1 MLILLAGL
9 LGLALGVYLVLHAGF
24 AGIVALLAVAGWG
37 LLWLLPFHLLP
48 LALDTLSWKW
58 LLRAKARAPFGFLL
72 WLALIRE
79 SVNGLLPVAR
89 IGGELL
95 GIRMLSQ
102 YGVSPYVAGASVM
115 VEITLTLVSQFLFA
129 LLGVVVLLFAVSN
142 HLLVFEVLGFLFLS
156 IPVMV
161 IFFWLQKHK
170 GLFSLVQNISKRM
183 LDGYDVLGIIGDP
196 RLLDAEIRSFYDKG
210 RALLVANFWQ
220 LAGLLRALLR
230 SFLLFGCCTI
240 RYLSGRPC
248 SSKVWGKLCVVWHL
262 WCQQVLEFR
271 RAVLCCSEQLSVSVQ
286 IWLWLMLWPVVCV
299 NCFWVS
305 RSSCHGLHQK
315 VIICVEGGYR
325 LQPGKRG
332 FYDGN
337 GHRAGF

>member
-1 MLILLAGL
+1 MFILLTGL

-24 AGIVALLAVAGWG
+24 AEIMAVLAVAGWG

-58 LLRAKARAPFGFLL
+58 LLRGKARAPFGFLL

-129 LLGVVVLLFAVSN
+129 LLGIVVLLFAVSN

-156 IPVMV
+156 IPVLV
-161 IFFWLQKHK
+161 IFSGCKNIKACSRWFRISASECLAVMIFW
-170 GLFSLVQNISKRM
+170 
-183 LDGYDVLGIIGDP
+183 
-196 RLLDAEIRSFYDKG
+196 
-210 RALLVANFWQ
+210 
-220 LAGLLRALLR
+220 GLLAIRVFWMRKYGVFTTGDAL
-230 SFLLFGCCTI
+230 C
-240 RYLSGRPC
+240 
-248 SSKVWGKLCVVWHL
+248 W
-262 WCQQVLEFR
+262 
-271 RAVLCCSEQLSVSVQ
+271 
-286 IWLWLMLWPVVCV
+286 
-299 NCFWVS
+299 
-305 RSSCHGLHQK
+305 
-315 VIICVEGGYR
+315 
-325 LQPGKRG
+325 
-332 FYDGN
+332 
-337 GHRAGF
+337 